1 MTTLPAV
8 PDTTTTGEVTGR
20 LEMLNGELVVRLR
33 PVQTQDAT
41 YRLVSAAPKPPVAVP
56 EWLVDGRAVIWLGVG
71 TVTATAFATVV
82 VLVLAVLAAFGS
94 VTGWTV
100 TYGVTVLLI
109 TVPIVI
115 VAFAAAALC
124 FGGRR

>member
-1 MTTLPAV
+1 MNTLPAV
-8 PDTTTTGEVTGR
+8 PDTTGGEVTGR
-20 LEMLNGELVVRLR
+20 IEVLNGELVTRLR

-41 YRLVSAAPKPPVAVP
+41 YRLVPAAPKPPVAVP